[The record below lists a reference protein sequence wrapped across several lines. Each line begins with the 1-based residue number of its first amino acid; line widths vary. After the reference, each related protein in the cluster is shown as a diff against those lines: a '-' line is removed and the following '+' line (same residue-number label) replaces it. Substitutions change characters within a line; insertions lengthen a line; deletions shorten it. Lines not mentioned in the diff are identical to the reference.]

1 MLLRLIPPSQKRQST
16 TAVCPRTNKFSF
28 GVSFNWRWK
37 EAPSSRNSTFPMRS
51 YSRQWMKNY
60 VPSLSSGEPLTRPLL
75 VTVGAPV
82 CVLVEAIGGCALGV
96 PTWFPILPNSTWHCI
111 GKRCIFNRRPNY
123 ERQEASEM
131 RSRPKLRPGTC
142 EISSISC
149 GSISKRKQI
158 GNMCRSTV
166 PFPRKEISQS
176 MQNPPPPNHP
186 RYNEQRLAGL
196 RTYATQQRQATL
208 SRLHAAITMLKEKGE
223 PITVHTIREA
233 SGLDYKSIA
242 RNPEALAL
250 FHQHST
256 FLAAKRKETKKK
268 RKPGREE
275 EIPRQKDPLLNYK
288 RPQLVARV
296 RQEMQRR

>member
-1 MLLRLIPPSQKRQST
+1 
-16 TAVCPRTNKFSF
+16 
-28 GVSFNWRWK
+28 
-37 EAPSSRNSTFPMRS
+37 
-51 YSRQWMKNY
+51 
-60 VPSLSSGEPLTRPLL
+60 
-75 VTVGAPV
+75 
-82 CVLVEAIGGCALGV
+82 
-96 PTWFPILPNSTWHCI
+96 
-111 GKRCIFNRRPNY
+111 
-123 ERQEASEM
+123 
-131 RSRPKLRPGTC
+131 
-142 EISSISC
+142 
-149 GSISKRKQI
+149 
-158 GNMCRSTV
+158 
-166 PFPRKEISQS
+166 
-176 MQNPPPPNHP
+176 MQNPPPNHP

-208 SRLHAAITMLKEKGE
+208 SRLQAAITLLKDKGE
-223 PITVHTIREA
+223 PITVHTVREA

-296 RQEMQRR
+296 RQEMQRREEMEIQYRQLLEERVQSDLKMLQLEADLARYHDVLRHFRAQLQQEEQQGETI